1 MPSRMPKAFGWSLPA
16 RARHT
21 SAESAGSSPQ
31 KPPGAQ
37 PGAPV
42 LNPARQCSTRRSPG
56 AQPGAPVPFR
66 ISPLRPRCSP
76 LRPVSV
82 IEGINETGRRE
93 SVSVIE
99 GINETGRRESVSVIE
114 GISAGLS
121 AGLSTVTAAEA
132 AEAAPACI
140 GQPSKVAWESAAGE
154 LGPDAVLDWTYD
166 VCALDTA
173 ANGHCLVSACCMQP
187 MTACDCLMSACR
199 TPHGVHADCLLSAC

>member
-1 MPSRMPKAFGWSLPA
+1 MPKAFGWSLPA

-31 KPPGAQ
+31 KP
-37 PGAPV
+37 
-42 LNPARQCSTRRSPG
+42 PG

-99 GINETGRRESVSVIE
+99 GI
-114 GISAGLS
+114 SAGLS
-121 AGLSTVTAAEA
+121 AGLSTDTAAEA

-187 MTACDCLMSACR
+187 MTACDCLMIACR
-199 TPHGVHADCLLSAC
+199 TPHGLHADCLLSAC

>member
-37 PGAPV
+37 ESAGSSPQKPPGAH
-42 LNPARQCSTRRSPG
+42 
-56 AQPGAPVPFR
+56 PGAPVPFR

-99 GINETGRRESVSVIE
+99 GI
-114 GISAGLS
+114 SAGLS
-121 AGLSTVTAAEA
+121 AGLSTVTAA
-132 AEAAPACI
+132 AAPACI

-199 TPHGVHADCLLSAC
+199 TPHGLHAECPLSAC

>member
-76 LRPVSV
+76 LRPVSA
-82 IEGINETGRRE
+82 
-93 SVSVIE
+93 IE

-121 AGLSTVTAAEA
+121 AGLSTVTAA
-132 AEAAPACI
+132 AAPACI

-187 MTACDCLMSACR
+187 MTACDCLMIACR

>member
-37 PGAPV
+37 ESAGSSPQKPPGAH
-42 LNPARQCSTRRSPG
+42 
-56 AQPGAPVPFR
+56 PGAPVPFR

-76 LRPVSV
+76 LRPVSA

-93 SVSVIE
+93 SVSAIE

-121 AGLSTVTAAEA
+121 AGLSTVTAA
-132 AEAAPACI
+132 AAPACI

-187 MTACDCLMSACR
+187 MTACDCLMIACR
-199 TPHGVHADCLLSAC
+199 TPHGLHADCLLSAC